1 MKKLILLGIVLVN
14 TLCGCEDE
22 FEGVR
27 KLVERRVPWLSDH
40 ILFVKSDAA
49 NKEMFTLRGE
59 GGRLVV
65 EAGSAGAAAVGV
77 NWYLKYYCHRS
88 MSHMGDNL
96 EPVGGELPV
105 PAEPVTRET
114 EAKWRYALN
123 YCTYNYSMSF
133 YTWED
138 WERELDWMALNGVNL
153 MLVANG
159 AEAVWQNTLRRLG
172 YSEREIADYIAGPA
186 YTAWWLMGNLE
197 GWGGPMPQSQID
209 ARSEMVRKM
218 LHRMR
223 ELGIQPLMPGFYGIV
238 PGSYKGKSSARI
250 FPQGEWC
257 TFTRPDIL
265 DPTDP
270 EFQRIADIF
279 YEETRK
285 LYGDD
290 LRFFSGDPFHE
301 GGIVEGIDLGD
312 VGMAIQKAMQKHFPG
327 AVWVLQ
333 GWHDNPKPELL
344 AKLDRNA
351 VLVQELF
358 GENTRNWEERRGY
371 EGTPFIWGTV
381 TNFGERPGIN
391 GKLQRF
397 ADEIYRACNGEYA
410 PYMKGVGILP
420 EGIVNNPVAYE
431 LVLESVW
438 HPEKVDVKEW
448 IEDYCH
454 ARYGSDN
461 EKAKAAW
468 QIFMETA
475 YSSATGYREGAPEN
489 ILCARP
495 GMDVKRVSSWG
506 DIDKRYDVNLFRTG
520 VETFAE
526 AFPELKGS
534 RTYRIDLINFLRQV
548 VANEADS
555 VYLHLVSAY
564 RQKNRGDFEKAKE
577 RFMELMDMENEILAQ
592 DTIFRLSSYQNS
604 ALNAGNTEEEK
615 ANNLKN
621 AMSLISYWGGNT
633 PGKDYLHDYA
643 YKEWAGLM
651 EHYYKRRWDI
661 YFEHL
666 RRSDVDNN
674 TAEPDFFHWEREWA
688 STHRRVIDDSPKSFL
703 EDVIKEILK

>member
-218 LHRMR
+218 LHRMK

-257 TFTRPDIL
+257 TFTRPDIM

-301 GGIVEGIDLGD
+301 GGISEGMDLGD
-312 VGMAIQKAMQKHFPG
+312 AGLAIQQAMQRHFPK

-333 GWHDNPKPELL
+333 GWHDNPRPELL

-397 ADEIYRACNGEYA
+397 ADEIYRAYNSEYA
-410 PYMKGVGILP
+410 RYMKGVGILP
-420 EGIVNNPVAYE
+420 EGICNNPIVYD

-448 IEDYCH
+448 VGKYCH

-461 EKAKAAW
+461 AKVRAAW

-548 VANEADS
+548 VANEADN

-577 RFMELMDMENEILAQ
+577 QFMELMDMENEILAQ
-592 DTIFRLSSYQNS
+592 DSIFRLSSYQNS
-604 ALNAGNTEEEK
+604 ALNTGNTEEEK
-615 ANNLKN
+615 TNNLKN
-621 AMSLISYWGGNT
+621 AMSLITYWGGNR
-633 PGKDYLHDYA
+633 PGQDHLRDYA

-674 TAEPDFFHWEREWA
+674 TAEPDFYHWEREWA
-688 STHRRVIDDSPKSFL
+688 STHRRVIDDSPESSL